1 MKTSM
6 HDINILCGFKT
17 KRARK
22 NHWTRSEKNLPWA
35 WQPYTSLY
43 FMWMSIDN
51 AFCTFTQTGLKI
63 IRVFFFLFN
72 CFIFSILQLFYFYCH
87 GKCLMAIIIAMNNRK
102 MHSFGMVGVL
112 LSCRLLFFS
121 FTLSVLL
128 NWWMFVCF
136 SFKKKCTNFT

>member
-1 MKTSM
+1 M

-22 NHWTRSEKNLPWA
+22 NHWTRSEQNLPWA
-35 WQPYTSLY
+35 WQPYNISNILCGCRLTMHSALLHRLV
-43 FMWMSIDN
+43 
-51 AFCTFTQTGLKI
+51 LKSF
-63 IRVFFFLFN
+63 VSFFFFLFN